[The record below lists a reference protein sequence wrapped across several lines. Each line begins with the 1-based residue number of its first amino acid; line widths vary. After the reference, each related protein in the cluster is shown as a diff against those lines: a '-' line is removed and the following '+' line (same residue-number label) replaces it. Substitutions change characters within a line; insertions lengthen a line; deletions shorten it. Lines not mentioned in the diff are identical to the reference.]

1 MSRFSRPALALI
13 LTASVS
19 ACATTGTPR
28 GPAAPETDHAAQLEQ
43 QQVFITRDLRQQRR
57 VDDVGYALLAAA
69 APFCPGAL
77 VAGTGVRFANIESF
91 SSTYQD
97 AARTLGFSDTLI
109 IVSVPR
115 ASAAAR
121 AGLAVGDRV
130 AGVNDGP
137 APRGPNAASLVAREI
152 GARGTSVPSPP
163 PPPPPF
169 LALRRGDTTFLV
181 DASARPEAPAP
192 TAARAS
198 AGERRVSVSA
208 ELVCGYNLTASRKD
222 EVHAWA
228 DGSGVTVTSDML
240 RLVPDNDE
248 LAAVLAHE
256 IAHNALGHI
265 RALDKTAMGGPFG
278 AVVGTAATTLATNTT
293 LERRKQRL
301 DVGSLVF
308 SQDQERDADDV
319 AMYLLARAER
329 PIAGVTGLWRHMAQQ
344 NPGIIKFATT
354 HPTSRDR
361 LLRLERAERDMAQKI
376 ARGEIPSPEL
386 PPAGDVT
393 GAVESLSRYE
403 LSAGDS
409 VSYTFGPA
417 VPRGGL
423 TLAEV
428 RRRALEAY
436 EDGNEALHLRLYVQ
450 AEDRYREAVLYD
462 GSEARYHA
470 ALGAILL
477 KRGKRAEAEAALSAA
492 VLLDVDNAE
501 YRRLLVEARQRE
513 R

>member
-1 MSRFSRPALALI
+1 MSPFSRPVLAVI
-13 LTASVS
+13 LATAMS

-28 GPAAPETDHAAQLEQ
+28 EPATPETVHAAQLEQ
-43 QQVFITRDLRQQRR
+43 QQLLITRDLRQQRR
-57 VDDVGYALLAAA
+57 VDDVGYPLLAAA
-69 APFCPGAL
+69 TPFCAGAL
-77 VAGTGVRFANIESF
+77 VAGTGVRFANIHSF

-97 AARTLGFSDTLI
+97 AARDLGFSDTLV
-109 IVSVPR
+109 IVSVAR

-121 AGLAVGDRV
+121 AGIALGDRV

-137 APRGPNAASLVAREI
+137 APRGLTAASLVAREI
-152 GARGTSVPSPP
+152 GARGTSVPSS
-163 PPPPPF
+163 PPF
-169 LALRRGDTTFLV
+169 LTLRRGDTTFLV
-181 DASARPEAPAP
+181 DASARTEAPAP
-192 TAARAS
+192 TVARAP
-198 AGERRVSVSA
+198 AGERRVSMSA

-222 EVHAWA
+222 EVNAWA

-240 RLVPDNDE
+240 RFVTDNDE

-265 RALDKTAMGGPFG
+265 KALDRTAIGGPFG
-278 AVVGTAATTLATNTT
+278 AVVDPAVATLTTNTT
-293 LERRKQRL
+293 FERRKQAL

-319 AMYLLARAER
+319 AMYLLARSER
-329 PIAGVTGLWRHMAQQ
+329 PITGVTGLWRHMAQQ
-344 NPGIIKFATT
+344 NPGTIKFATA

-361 LLRLERAERDMAQKI
+361 LVRLERAEREMTQKI
-376 ARGEIPSPEL
+376 VRGEIPSPE
-386 PPAGDVT
+386 PQAGNVT
-393 GAVESLSRYE
+393 GDMESLSRYE

-436 EDGNEALHLRLYVQ
+436 EDGNEALHLRLYAQ

-462 GSEARYHA
+462 GGEARYHA

-477 KRGKRAEAEAALSAA
+477 QRGKRAEAEAALSAA